1 MNYSLYENFA
11 AAFAADSLTSL
22 VESQQNHLLIEY
34 QRIKNCEKCN
44 ILFLSQPCN
53 IRSTP

>member
-1 MNYSLYENFA
+1 MNNSLYETFA

-44 ILFLSQPCN
+44 C
-53 IRSTP
+53 